1 MDYSIDADHQAIVD
15 LAEKIF
21 SDHADDAYITS
32 GTQGFDAELWQLCA
46 EAGFIGLDMPESVGG
61 SELGFSALCRV
72 LKALGAITAPVPL
85 LSTAVGSYALAQ
97 SVFASELE
105 DIARGQGSIAM
116 SLNDGLLIE
125 GDRIVGSVN
134 GVAYADSAGFIV
146 LACAGMVLV
155 VKQGQSGV
163 DIQAQTLS
171 SGQPAGLVQIDI
183 ATADAT
189 LMDGLQNLTAKL
201 QTATAWQLYGVLE
214 EALRR
219 TALYTSERK
228 QFAKPIATFQ
238 AVAHRA
244 ANAYIDLE
252 CLKGAAEQAAWFIDE
267 QRPADLQAAMA
278 YWWACEAA
286 HRVVHSAQHLHGGM
300 GADLTYPIHRFFVR
314 AKDLEFS
321 LGGASKV
328 IDIVG
333 QQLVEQAPEK
343 RRLVC

>member
-1 MDYSIDADHQAIVD
+1 MDYSIDADHQTIVD

-21 SDHADDAYITS
+21 SDHADDAYLTS
-32 GTQGFDAELWQLCA
+32 STQVLDTQLWQICA
-46 EAGFIGLDMPESVGG
+46 DAGFIGLDIPESVGG

-72 LKALGAITAPVPL
+72 LKALGAITAPIPL
-85 LSTAVGSYALAQ
+85 LGTAVGAYALAH

-105 DIARGQGSIAM
+105 SIASGQGCIAV
-116 SLNDGLLIE
+116 SLNEGLRIE
-125 GDRIVGSVN
+125 GDRVVGSVN
-134 GVAYADSAGFIV
+134 AVAYADSARFVV
-146 LACAGMVLV
+146 LACAGKVLV
-155 VKQGQSGV
+155 VERNQTGV
-163 DIQAQTLS
+163 TVQAQTLS
-171 SGQPAGLVQIDI
+171 SGQPAGLVEIDI
-183 ATADAT
+183 ALADAT
-189 LMDGLQNLTAKL
+189 LIDDLANLTAKL

-219 TALYTSERK
+219 TAQYTSERK
-228 QFAKPIATFQ
+228 QFGKPIATFQ

-252 CLKGAAEQAAWFIDE
+252 CLRGTAEQAAWLIDE
-267 QRPADLQAAMA
+267 QRPAELEAGMA

-286 HRVVHSAQHLHGGM
+286 HRVVHSTQHLHGGM

-314 AKDLEFS
+314 AKELEFS

-328 IDIVG
+328 IDIMG
-333 QQLVEQAPEK
+333 QQLVDQAPES

>member
-1 MDYSIDADHQAIVD
+1 MDYSIDTDYQTIVD

-32 GTQGFDAELWQLCA
+32 GTQAVDTRLWALCA
-46 EAGFIGLDMPESVGG
+46 EAGFIGLDMPEYVGG
-61 SELGFSALCRV
+61 SALGFSALCRV

-85 LSTAVGSYALAQ
+85 LGTAVGAYALAH
-97 SVFASELE
+97 SSFASSLE
-105 DIARGQGSIAM
+105 AVAGGQGHIAI
-116 SLNDGLLIE
+116 SLNPGLRIE

-134 GVAYADSAGFIV
+134 AVAHADAARFVV
-146 LACAGMVLV
+146 LACAGKVLIV
-155 VKQGQSGV
+155 ERGQDGV
-163 DIQAQTLS
+163 DTQPQTLS
-171 SGQPAGLVQIDI
+171 SGQPAGLVHIDI
-183 ATADAT
+183 ALADAT
-189 LMDGLQNLTAKL
+189 LMDGLADLTVKL

-214 EALRR
+214 ETLRR

-228 QFAKPIATFQ
+228 QFGKPIATFQ

-267 QRPADLQAAMA
+267 QRPAELQAAMA

-333 QQLVEQAPEK
+333 QELVDQAPDK

>member
-1 MDYSIDADHQAIVD
+1 MDYSIDADHQTIVD

-32 GTQGFDAELWQLCA
+32 GTQGVDAQLWQRCA
-46 EAGFIGLDMPESVGG
+46 DAGFIGLDMPEDVGG

-72 LKALGAITAPVPL
+72 LKALGAITAPIPL
-85 LSTAVGSYALAQ
+85 LNTAVGAYALAQ
-97 SVFASELE
+97 SGFASQLE
-105 DIARGQGSIAM
+105 SVANGHGHIAI
-116 SLNDGLLIE
+116 SLNEGLRID

-134 GVAYADSAGFIV
+134 AVAYADSARFVV
-146 LACAGMVLV
+146 LACAGKMLIVE
-155 VKQGQSGV
+155 QAQSGV
-163 DIQAQTLS
+163 TTQIQTLS
-171 SGQPAGLVQIDI
+171 SGQPAALVHIDI
-183 ATADAT
+183 ALAEAVLVDAMAD
-189 LMDGLQNLTAKL
+189 LQSRL
-201 QTATAWQLYGVLE
+201 QTATAWQLFGVLE

-219 TALYTSERK
+219 TARYTSERK
-228 QFAKPIATFQ
+228 QFGKPIATFQ

-252 CLKGAAEQAAWFIDE
+252 CLKGTAEQASWLIDE
-267 QRPADLQAAMA
+267 QRPAELAAGMA

-286 HRVVHSAQHLHGGM
+286 HRVVHSTQHLHGGM

-314 AKDLEFS
+314 AKELEFS

-333 QQLVEQAPEK
+333 QQLVDQAPET

>member
-1 MDYSIDADHQAIVD
+1 MDYSIDADHQTVVD

-32 GTQGFDAELWQLCA
+32 GTQGVDAQLWQLCA

-61 SELGFSALCRV
+61 SALGFSALCRV
-72 LKALGAITAPVPL
+72 LKALGAITAPIPL
-85 LSTAVGSYALAQ
+85 LSTSVSAYAIAN
-97 SVFASELE
+97 SAFASEL
-105 DIARGQGSIAM
+105 DGIASGQNCIAI
-116 SLNDGLLIE
+116 SLNDGLRIE

-134 GVAYADSAGFIV
+134 AVAYADSARFIV
-146 LACAGMVLV
+146 LACAGKVLV
-155 VKQGQSGV
+155 LKQEQPGV
-163 DIQAQTLS
+163 VVRAQTLS

-183 ATADAT
+183 ALADAS
-189 LMDGLQNLTAKL
+189 LVDDLANLTAKL

-219 TALYTSERK
+219 TAQYTSDRK
-228 QFAKPIATFQ
+228 QFGKPIATFQ

-252 CLKGAAEQAAWFIDE
+252 CLKGTAEHAAWLIDE
-267 QRPADLQAAMA
+267 RRPAELEAAMA

-286 HRVVHSAQHLHGGM
+286 HRVVHSTQHLHGGM

-333 QQLVEQAPEK
+333 QHLVDQASEK